1 MSWAEIAYAINSSI
15 KKKELTRPLNIMLI
29 QLTLAEAFNEETCAW
44 ALKQYDIGY
53 VIDAYLRINSEK
65 LRQLVSFED
74 VCNDWTY
81 VTNIVNS
88 PLYDKIIKYCDWPMA
103 KIMAGAS
110 GAAAGF
116 ENVTAVLNSEVAMTA
131 VVNSEVAMTAVL
143 NSEVAMTAVANSEV
157 AMTAVLNSE
166 VAMTAV
172 LNSEVALAGISK
184 VTNSSTLF
192 NWLKK
197 VNETTAYITAIANT
211 MQKSTLFTNSYNG
224 GHDSVSGANNYF
236 SSGNVIGLC
245 CCGYY
250 SSSSDKVNMALNNT
264 TVFTGKTGYSRPS
277 TGSTNTNAIA
287 IRGCTFT
294 ETNDAYL
301 GISVYTL
308 K

>member
-131 VVNSEVAMTAVL
+131 VA
-143 NSEVAMTAVANSEV
+143 
-157 AMTAVLNSE
+157 NSE

>member
-1 MSWAEIAYAINSSI
+1 M
-15 KKKELTRPLNIMLI
+15 
-29 QLTLAEAFNEETCAW
+29 
-44 ALKQYDIGY
+44 
-53 VIDAYLRINSEK
+53 
-65 LRQLVSFED
+65 
-74 VCNDWTY
+74 
-81 VTNIVNS
+81 
-88 PLYDKIIKYCDWPMA
+88 
-103 KIMAGAS
+103 
-110 GAAAGF
+110 
-116 ENVTAVLNSEVAMTA
+116 TAVL
-131 VVNSEVAMTAVL
+131 NSEVAMTAVL

>member
-53 VIDAYLRINSEK
+53 VIDAYLRINSDK
-65 LRQLVSFED
+65 LRKLASFED

-81 VTNIVNS
+81 VSNIVNS

-110 GAAAGF
+110 GAAADF
-116 ENVTAVLNSEVAMTA
+116 ENVTAVINSETAMTA
-131 VVNSEVAMTAVL
+131 VINSETAMTAVI
-143 NSEVAMTAVANSEV
+143 NSETAI
-157 AMTAVLNSE
+157 
-166 VAMTAV
+166 
-172 LNSEVALAGISK
+172 AGISK

>member
-116 ENVTAVLNSEVAMTA
+116 ENV
-131 VVNSEVAMTAVL
+131 
-143 NSEVAMTAVANSEV
+143 
-157 AMTAVLNSE
+157 TAVLNSE

>member
-131 VVNSEVAMTAVL
+131 VA
-143 NSEVAMTAVANSEV
+143 
-157 AMTAVLNSE
+157 NSE

-301 GISVYTL
+301 GISVYML